1 MATAKKLPSGSYR
14 CQIYDYTDDKG
25 KKHYKSF
32 TAKTKKEAEHMAT
45 AYKLDN
51 VDTSKNLD
59 IKLEDAM
66 LNYCNMKSNILS
78 PTTLV
83 NYKRLIYNAFD
94 GYLRLPLSKFTPDLI
109 QRWVNS
115 YAVGRS
121 PKTVKNAYGFLY
133 AVLKAYYPNLH
144 MNTSLPQRI
153 KPRLYVPTDA
163 DIKAIIE
170 HCKEKDRDM
179 LIAVYLAA
187 FGTLRRSEVCALTAE
202 DVEGSIIH
210 INKASV
216 YTEGKDWT
224 IKTTKTTSSTR
235 DIDMPDYII
244 KELPTVGRLV
254 NLNPNQITHRFAK
267 ILRDLEIQSFR
278 FHDLRHYAASMMHAI
293 GVPDVYIMQ
302 RGGWASDG
310 TLKNIYR
317 GVMDD
322 YNERFTSKVLE
333 HIKNISHEISHK

>member
-1 MATAKKLPSGSYR
+1 
-14 CQIYDYTDDKG
+14 
-25 KKHYKSF
+25 
-32 TAKTKKEAEHMAT
+32 
-45 AYKLDN
+45 
-51 VDTSKNLD
+51 
-59 IKLEDAM
+59 
-66 LNYCNMKSNILS
+66 
-78 PTTLV
+78 
-83 NYKRLIYNAFD
+83 
-94 GYLRLPLSKFTPDLI
+94 
-109 QRWVNS
+109 
-115 YAVGRS
+115 
-121 PKTVKNAYGFLY
+121 
-133 AVLKAYYPNLH
+133 
-144 MNTSLPQRI
+144 
-153 KPRLYVPTDA
+153 
-163 DIKAIIE
+163 
-170 HCKEKDRDM
+170 M

-210 INKASV
+210 INKALV
-216 YTEGKDWT
+216 YTEDKEWT
-224 IKTTKTTSSTR
+224 VKTTKTTSSTR

-244 KELPTVGRLV
+244 KELPTTGKLV